1 MKKIKQSWRDAIADA
16 TLTLVRQSMNYSF
29 YKCFDKAQFELERF
43 QKILESVLPAVKEK
57 IDVPGWTSTYGHEQI
72 PNQNVFV
79 QIEKDWKRDEGFF
92 NPKMKAVH
100 FALVEI
106 RNAATSVNAQKNVV
120 EAVVRVNKL
129 HDNVQ
134 KLANEIKVKSELVV
148 MYKQSAHNIALYT
161 TAAAAEK
168 TANEM
173 LKTLEKI
180 VLGVLD

>member
-1 MKKIKQSWRDAIADA
+1 
-16 TLTLVRQSMNYSF
+16 
-29 YKCFDKAQFELERF
+29 
-43 QKILESVLPAVKEK
+43 
-57 IDVPGWTSTYGHEQI
+57 
-72 PNQNVFV
+72 
-79 QIEKDWKRDEGFF
+79 
-92 NPKMKAVH
+92 MKAVH

-134 KLANEIKVKSELVV
+134 KLANEIKVKSELVE
-148 MYKQSAHNIALYT
+148 MYKQAAHNIALYT
-161 TAAAAEK
+161 TAASKTLLSEASAAAEE

-180 VLGVLD
+180 VDSESSTDEDINNAGMVYANARQDANKANEAFKASTKATDHIIATNNEVDAIDNANRILSKLPETPWNSLWYTNSPTWTKSVKI